1 MQVLRNLIDPGG
13 FMPHGF
19 CYLWTP
25 GLIGLHVVS
34 DSVIALSYLSIPI
47 TLVHFTRKRRDIP
60 FSWMFLC
67 FGEFIVACGGTHVME
82 VWTIWFPSYWIA
94 GAFQFVRARFAVV
107 TAILLIWVIPLALS
121 LLRILKENRR
131 TRRMPVIV
139 LNSSKEECDLSASYD
154 LGVNSYN
161 QKPIDFDQF
170 RERALSL
177 ARYWLL
183 VNQPPP
189 RQALA
194 YRTEKF
200 A

>member
-1 MQVLRNLIDPGG
+1 MRFLESLIFPGG
-13 FMPHGF
+13 FMPHGN

-25 GLIGLHVVS
+25 SLIGLHVVS
-34 DSVIALSYLSIPI
+34 DCLIALSYLSIPL

-67 FGEFIVACGGTHVME
+67 FGAFIVACGATHLME
-82 VWTIWFPSYWIA
+82 IWTIWFPSYWIA

-139 LNSSKEECDLSASYD
+139 LNSSKEESDLSASYD

-177 ARYWLL
+177 ARNWLL